1 MEPDQETPGKEGK
14 VTDWSEIHRRLAS
27 EQKALAGGI
36 APSPEERR
44 AILRAR
50 ARILALEPRKDA
62 GPQDSLE
69 IIQFRLAGETYG
81 IASAFVREVYPLKDL
96 TPLPGTPTFVLGII
110 NLRGQILSVVD
121 LKAFFNLPQKG
132 LGDLNKVIILCN
144 DRMEF
149 GILADAILATH
160 QVLLDAIQPMP
171 LAVTGIGA
179 KYLKGVTGEHS
190 IILDAEMI
198 LGDKKIIVHQ
208 EVAEA
213 ESE

>member
-1 MEPDQETPGKEGK
+1 MKMDEVTPHQEEG
-14 VTDWSEIHRRLAS
+14 TTMDWSEIHRRLAS
-27 EQKALAGGI
+27 AQEALAGGM

-44 AILRAR
+44 AILKAR
-50 ARILALEPRKDA
+50 ARVLAREPEKDA
-62 GPQDSLE
+62 EPQESLE

-96 TPLPGTPTFVLGII
+96 SPLPGAPTFVLGII
-110 NLRGQILSVVD
+110 NLRGQIFSVVD
-121 LKAFFNLPQKG
+121 LRVFFNLPQKG

-160 QVLLDAIQPMP
+160 QVLLDAIQPAP

-179 KYLKGVTGEHS
+179 EYLKGVTEEGV
-190 IILDAEMI
+190 IILDAAKVLDDEKM
-198 LGDKKIIVHQ
+198 IVHQ
-208 EVAEA
+208 EA
-213 ESE
+213 